1 MDGVRV
7 GCGILESDCF
17 LIIEGFLIS
26 VYAYNIV
33 ILKIIYNYTDFAK
46 IMFFINLTVI
56 LTCISYNWFFIP
68 FPLKFL
74 TSLTYAYVHIYNCM
88 YMYSLL
94 FQECV

>member
-7 GCGILESDCF
+7 GCGLLESDCF

-56 LTCISYNWFFIP
+56 LTCISYN
-68 FPLKFL
+68 
-74 TSLTYAYVHIYNCM
+74 
-88 YMYSLL
+88 
-94 FQECV
+94 